1 MNKLFHIFFLSL
13 GGLSSAIAD
22 LKRPK
27 APLRCWQLA
36 NPALFGSAD
45 AFRNHRVCQVFEYY
59 ICDITNWAARTA
71 VLNATHEI
79 QTALVCSALSRT
91 RSCRSSRGTSASSMQ
106 GRYDRQSP
114 IRDGIDKPATVV
126 LI

>member
-45 AFRNHRVCQVFEYY
+45 AFRNHRGMSSVRILHMRHHELGGK
-59 ICDITNWAARTA
+59 DSRTQRHPRNPDRVS
-71 VLNATHEI
+71 VL
-79 QTALVCSALSRT
+79 SAL
-91 RSCRSSRGTSASSMQ
+91 
-106 GRYDRQSP
+106 P
-114 IRDGIDKPATVV
+114 HPLV
-126 LI
+126 